1 MLACANAAVVAG
13 KVTETMSGFATTVA
27 TRKLGTKSR
36 CRSAV
41 AITSCCREWCPH
53 APSETPPASN
63 ENAPIATRRP
73 PHRRRA
79 PWRGFREFTVSRS
92 TAGLSSRSRLVAS
105 FRSGMPE
112 LFIGEILEYAMSAD
126 AVVALAQ
133 HGKEIG
139 DDQQGGG
146 GRKQKAA
153 DDGPGQ
159 RRILVF
165 AG

>member
-41 AITSCCREWCPH
+41 AITTCCREWCPH

-63 ENAPIATRRP
+63 KNAPIATRRP
-73 PHRRRA
+73 PHRRR
-79 PWRGFREFTVSRS
+79 PRRGLCGFCVPRS
-92 TAGLSSRSRLVAS
+92 TAGSRSRSRVVAS
-105 FRSGMPE
+105 FRSGVPK

-146 GRKQKAA
+146 GRKQ
-153 DDGPGQ
+153 
-159 RRILVF
+159 
-165 AG
+165 